1 MVMSETVPARVDLGF
16 VRGDNMSRRIRVRDA
31 VQGTYVDFSD
41 YTNILAQVRKSP
53 DGRSV
58 LATFVVAV
66 YDNGPT
72 DRGLSLSLSDTV
84 TATLPP
90 TAVWDL
96 QITDPDGDVRTWL
109 AGVVIV
115 GRDVSRPVLP

>member
-1 MVMSETVPARVDLGF
+1 MVMSKTVPARVDLGF

-58 LATFVVAV
+58 LATFTVAV
-66 YDNGPT
+66 YDNGPS
-72 DRGLSLSLSDTV
+72 DRGLSLSLSATV

-90 TAVWDL
+90 AAVWDL
-96 QITDPDGDVRTWL
+96 QLSSVSDGPRTWL
-109 AGVVIV
+109 SGRVVCDP
-115 GRDVSRPVLP
+115 DVSRPVTP

>member
-1 MVMSETVPARVDLGF
+1 MVMSETVPARVDLRF

-58 LATFVVAV
+58 LATFTVAV
-66 YDNGPT
+66 YDNGPS
-72 DRGLSLSLSDTV
+72 DRGLSLSLSATV

-90 TAVWDL
+90 AAVWDL
-96 QITDPDGDVRTWL
+96 QLSSVSDGPRTWL
-109 AGVVIV
+109 SGRVVCDP
-115 GRDVSRPVLP
+115 DVSRPVTP